1 MRDNKAGFSRLGRAV
16 AVIGMSLGLMVVTTV
31 PSQAVTSTLSPLL
44 ASALPSTVIPASTI
58 GITGVT
64 GTAVGA
70 TICAATIY
78 CGLAVVAGI
87 AIVVGGAGLIW
98 THKGIPNADVVGDDS
113 VQWVTYPYKNPNGPF
128 VIASY
133 KFGDKP
139 AALKEYPGTENVQHC
154 VVVVNKQT
162 PLDKRLTN
170 CNGAG
175 TFVPDAVRPG
185 GTEEYEVVYS
195 DANYD
200 PIGFAVRLW
209 VGGSITSKVWEI
221 AIIDKIAGGAIA
233 IPQTLEPDPV
243 TIPEVA
249 NPDRRAK
256 VTTRCTRPD
265 GTHYYVTTYSTTYKQ
280 TDAQRPDIVA
290 AVCTQTEDFPTG
302 IEADEEKKDPDTNV
316 WTPSPL
322 TPGTED
328 PSKIIDTILPEAV
341 TQPNYTFQACIS
353 GVTTCDIEIG
363 KIQPDGSVES
373 CNTADCTD
381 IEQWVKPDAP
391 TINNPYRCTYGG
403 TVVSPSECTPAVP
416 DIVSEV
422 VDLPSANCGLT
433 DITCWLEKIFLPRK
447 ETVDRVTGEIRQT
460 WDTSAIGRIPFI
472 IGGFATPFIIPAV
485 FDANE
490 SNCAGPTITLPRNM
504 GVTGTNVTGN
514 YIIQPLNACDGLSK
528 EISEKWRD
536 IAEPVVYVTG
546 GLSVVNILLGAV
558 GLSLRGIY
566 TKGK

>member
-1 MRDNKAGFSRLGRAV
+1 MRDNKVGFSRLGRAV

-31 PSQAVTSTLSPLL
+31 PSQAVTATLTPLL

-98 THKGIPNADVVGDDS
+98 THKGIPNADIVGEGS

-139 AALKEYPGTENVQHC
+139 AALKEYPGTDNVQHC
-154 VVVVNKQT
+154 VVVVNKQI
-162 PLDKRLTN
+162 PSNKQLTN

-209 VGGSITSKVWEI
+209 VGGSVTSKVWEI

-233 IPQTLEPDPV
+233 IPQTLEPNPV
-243 TIPEVA
+243 TIPAVA
-249 NPDRRAK
+249 NPDRRVK
-256 VTTRCTRPD
+256 VTTRCTRND
-265 GTHYYVTTYSTTYKQ
+265 GTHYYVTKYTSTYKQ
-280 TDAQRPDIVA
+280 TDAQRPNIVA
-290 AVCTQTEDFPTG
+290 DLCTQPTDTPTG
-302 IEADEEKKDPDTNV
+302 IEADEEKKDPNTEV

-353 GVTTCDIEIG
+353 GVTTCNIEIG

-373 CNTADCTD
+373 CTTADCSD

-416 DIVSEV
+416 DIVATPTTTPTTS
-422 VDLPSANCGLT
+422 CGIT
-433 DITCWLEKIFLPRK
+433 DIQCWLNKIFLPNPQTV
-447 ETVDRVTGEIRQT
+447 ETVFAEIQAT
-460 WDTSAIGRIPFI
+460 WDRSVIGRLPTIMGGLAAPFT
-472 IGGFATPFIIPAV
+472 TPGLFVPTAG
-485 FDANE
+485 
-490 SNCAGPTITLPRNM
+490 NCNGPTITLPQNM
-504 GVTGTNVTGN
+504 GITSVGVDGN
-514 YIIQPLNACDGLSK
+514 YVIQPLKACDGLAK
-528 EISEKWRD
+528 TVSETWRT
-536 IAEPVVYVTG
+536 IATPTVFITG
-546 GLSVVNILLGAV
+546 GIAVINTLLGAV
-558 GLSLRGIY
+558 GLSLRGIRN
-566 TKGK
+566 GE